1 MSKKRFAL
9 LTASMLFG
17 QMANGMWTEDRHGNT
32 IVAPH
37 KKEVLNEIDVQVIKV
52 EPVKKVKAK
61 SVVVAK
67 TKNGIV
73 KVSDSSIRTDGKPIE
88 NQSADDVGCLAYSIY
103 REAGN
108 LPAADQYAVGQVHI
122 NRLREG
128 SWGHSLCKV
137 VFAKA
142 QFSWTLEKK
151 LVGWTTKQREKYMNM
166 AKFMLAGV
174 RVKVL
179 DNNSVLWYHANYVN
193 PKWADKSKVVAQAG
207 PHIFYRNIAH

>member
-1 MSKKRFAL
+1 MRKNYLL
-9 LTASMLFG
+9 LTCGILLTQAG
-17 QMANGMWTEDRHGNT
+17 HAMWTEDINGNT
-32 IVAPH
+32 IVPSH
-37 KKEVLNEIDVQVIKV
+37 KKEVLNKIDVQVIKIV
-52 EPVKKVKAK
+52 PAK
-61 SVVVAK
+61 SRSIVVAK
-67 TKNGIV
+67 TKAGVV
-73 KVSDSSIRTDGKPIE
+73 KVSDSSIRTDGTPIE
-88 NQSADDVGCLAYSIY
+88 NQSNDDVGCLAYSIY

-108 LPAADQYAVGQVHI
+108 LPPAQQYAVGQVHI

-151 LVGWTTKQREKYMNM
+151 LVGWTATQRDKYVNM

-174 RVKVL
+174 RVKGL
-179 DNNSVLWYHANYVN
+179 DNNSVLWYHADYVN

-207 PHIFYRNIAH
+207 PHIFYRNIPH

>member
-52 EPVKKVKAK
+52 EPVKKVKVK

-151 LVGWTTKQREKYMNM
+151 LVGWTAKQREKYMNM

>member
-61 SVVVAK
+61 SVVVVK

>member
-1 MSKKRFAL
+1 MSKRKIAL
-9 LTASMLFG
+9 LTASVLFG
-17 QMANGMWTEDRHGNT
+17 QMANAMWTEDNKGNT
-32 IVAPH
+32 IVPSH
-37 KKEVLNEIDVQVIKV
+37 KKEVLNKIDVQVIKIV
-52 EPVKKVKAK
+52 PAK
-61 SVVVAK
+61 SRSIVVAK
-67 TKNGIV
+67 TKAGVV
-73 KVSDSSIRTDGKPIE
+73 KVSDSSIRTDGTPIE
-88 NQSADDVGCLAYSIY
+88 NQSNDDVGCLAYSIY

-108 LPAADQYAVGQVHI
+108 LPPAQQYAVGQVHI

-151 LVGWTTKQREKYMNM
+151 LVGWTATQRDKYVNM

-174 RVKVL
+174 RVKGL

-207 PHIFYRNIAH
+207 PHIFYRNIPH

>member
-9 LTASMLFG
+9 LAAGVLFG
-17 QMANGMWTEDRHGNT
+17 QMANAMWTEDSNGNT
-32 IVAPH
+32 IVASH
-37 KKEVLNEIDVQVIKV
+37 KKEVLNKIDIQVIKIV
-52 EPVKKVKAK
+52 PVK
-61 SVVVAK
+61 SRSMVVAK
-67 TKNGIV
+67 TKGGIV

-88 NQSADDVGCLAYSIY
+88 NQSVDDIGCLAYSIY
-103 REAGN
+103 REAGT
-108 LPAADQYAVGQVHI
+108 LPAAEQYAVGQVHI

-151 LVGWTTKQREKYMNM
+151 LVGWTATQREKYMNM

-179 DNNSVLWYHANYVN
+179 DNDNVLWYHANYVN

>member
-151 LVGWTTKQREKYMNM
+151 LVGWTAKQREKYMNM